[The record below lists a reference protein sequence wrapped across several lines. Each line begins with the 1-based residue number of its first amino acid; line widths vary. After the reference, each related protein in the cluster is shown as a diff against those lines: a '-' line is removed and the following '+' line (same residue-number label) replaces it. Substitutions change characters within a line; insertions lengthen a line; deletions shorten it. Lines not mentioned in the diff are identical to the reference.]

1 MHYQFNSIP
10 ETNWSIKYL
19 FVYTFL
25 VMGSASQ
32 QKQKPPLLFSLH
44 ELVNEAEGNS
54 HFIGDGG
61 KQTSSVAARRSRV
74 MLMKSSWRAGGRIDR
89 GGRRRLGRSTGNR
102 NLQIA
107 RRVRILKKLVPSRR
121 ERESESE
128 PEPESGLDNLFRETA
143 DYILALQLR
152 VKVMQVMVDVLS
164 SSSTGSD

>member
-1 MHYQFNSIP
+1 MD
-10 ETNWSIKYL
+10 
-19 FVYTFL
+19 
-25 VMGSASQ
+25 SASQ

-44 ELVNEAEGNS
+44 ELVNQAEGNR
-54 HFIGDGG
+54 HFIADGG

-74 MLMKSSWRAGGRIDR
+74 MLVKSS
-89 GGRRRLGRSTGNR
+89 GRRRLGRSTGNR

-128 PEPESGLDNLFRETA
+128 PESGLDNLFREAA

-164 SSSTGSD
+164 SSSSSSSTGSD